1 MPTLPNSAERPRP
14 PHCYYF
20 YTRRST
26 QSCTQPMAIA
36 RLFHYAFDAVLLS
49 TVAAGVRRSSG
60 FTPNSEAISDPTLRS
75 IADRY
80 LGVGE
85 TIFDMI
91 QATAVN
97 STYFKRDTKGPR

>member
-1 MPTLPNSAERPRP
+1 
-14 PHCYYF
+14 
-20 YTRRST
+20 
-26 QSCTQPMAIA
+26 MAIA

-49 TVAAGVRRSSG
+49 TLAAGVRRSSG
-60 FTPNSEAISDPTLRS
+60 FTPDSASISDPTLRS

-85 TIFDMI
+85 SIFDMI

-97 STYFKRDTKGPR
+97 SAYFKRDSKGPR

>member
-1 MPTLPNSAERPRP
+1 
-14 PHCYYF
+14 
-20 YTRRST
+20 
-26 QSCTQPMAIA
+26 MAIA

-60 FTPNSEAISDPTLRS
+60 FTPDSASISDPTIRS

-80 LGVGE
+80 LGIGE
-85 TIFDMI
+85 SIFDMI

-97 STYFKRDTKGPR
+97 STYFKRDPKGSR

>member
-1 MPTLPNSAERPRP
+1 
-14 PHCYYF
+14 
-20 YTRRST
+20 
-26 QSCTQPMAIA
+26 MAIA

-49 TVAAGVRRSSG
+49 TLAAGVRRSSG
-60 FTPNSEAISDPTLRS
+60 FTFVFCRTSTYIHLFKPSPSPDSASISDPTLRS

-85 TIFDMI
+85 SIFDMI

-97 STYFKRDTKGPR
+97 SAYFKRDSKGPR

>member
-1 MPTLPNSAERPRP
+1 
-14 PHCYYF
+14 
-20 YTRRST
+20 
-26 QSCTQPMAIA
+26 MAIA

-60 FTPNSEAISDPTLRS
+60 FTLNSELISEPTLRS
-75 IADRY
+75 MADSY

-97 STYFKRDTKGPR
+97 SAYFKRDTKGHR

>member
-1 MPTLPNSAERPRP
+1 
-14 PHCYYF
+14 
-20 YTRRST
+20 
-26 QSCTQPMAIA
+26 MAIA

-60 FTPNSEAISDPTLRS
+60 FTPDSASISDPTLRS

-85 TIFDMI
+85 SIFDMI

-97 STYFKRDTKGPR
+97 SAYFKRDTKGPR

>member
-1 MPTLPNSAERPRP
+1 
-14 PHCYYF
+14 
-20 YTRRST
+20 
-26 QSCTQPMAIA
+26 MAIA

-60 FTPNSEAISDPTLRS
+60 FTPDSASISDPTLRS

-80 LGVGE
+80 LGIGE
-85 TIFDMI
+85 SIFDMI

-97 STYFKRDTKGPR
+97 STYFRRDPKGSR

>member
-1 MPTLPNSAERPRP
+1 
-14 PHCYYF
+14 
-20 YTRRST
+20 
-26 QSCTQPMAIA
+26 MAIA
-36 RLFHYAFDAVLLS
+36 RLFHYAFDAVLIS

-60 FTPNSEAISDPTLRS
+60 FTVDSGSISDPTIRS

-85 TIFDMI
+85 SIFDMI

-97 STYFKRDTKGPR
+97 SAYFKRDPKGSR

>member
-1 MPTLPNSAERPRP
+1 
-14 PHCYYF
+14 
-20 YTRRST
+20 
-26 QSCTQPMAIA
+26 MAIA